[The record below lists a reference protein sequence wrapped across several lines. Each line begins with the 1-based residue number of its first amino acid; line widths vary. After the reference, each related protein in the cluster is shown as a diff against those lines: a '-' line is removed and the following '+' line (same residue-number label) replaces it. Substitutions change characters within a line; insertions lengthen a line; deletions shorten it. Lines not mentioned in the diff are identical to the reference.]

1 MQSGKA
7 RFKRLSNTTKTRRYL
22 DLQTG
27 EEVSERAKEKI
38 LRGGGTKETRAL
50 VSRNILPTAKDLK
63 LLYQKQHLKDYGKEL
78 DNKTLNN
85 RMKGITKRLQ
95 SRNEETRT
103 SAFLQLQTKEF
114 RDDFYRKKRRGK

>member
-1 MQSGKA
+1 MSPGKA

-27 EEVSERAKEKI
+27 EEVSERAKEKL
-38 LRGGGTKETRAL
+38 LRGGTKETRAL

-103 SAFLQLQTKEF
+103 NAFLQLQTKEF